1 MVFLPPIEDMQGF
14 RLNLVTDLIEGGAL
28 DCSGAVP
35 VPAPSE
41 ELLLSL
47 FASAPVGSEWSLSP
61 LICEEPLMSRDGTAA
76 LKVNNSFP
84 KRRAQHVRHAML
96 RDPRRDAGSYN
107 GSSE

>member
-61 LICEEPLMSRDGTAA
+61 LICEEPLTNASR
-76 LKVNNSFP
+76 K
-84 KRRAQHVRHAML
+84 
-96 RDPRRDAGSYN
+96 PRSPTT
-107 GSSE
+107 